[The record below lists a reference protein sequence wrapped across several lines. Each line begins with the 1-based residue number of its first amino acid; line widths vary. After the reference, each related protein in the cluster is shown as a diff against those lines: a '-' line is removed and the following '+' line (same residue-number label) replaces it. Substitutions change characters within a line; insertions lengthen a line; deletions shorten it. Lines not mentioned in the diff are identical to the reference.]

1 MPTKDNYSSYLVTTC
16 GRSNQD
22 VVVSVIEYV
31 EHVTLQRIEVREG
44 VQRLEGLVLQAA
56 TRDRVHV
63 QQTRVRNHNL
73 YIRASFYLLSM
84 SENGKGR
91 VSLP

>member
-22 VVVSVIEYV
+22 VVVSVIKYV
-31 EHVTLQRIEVREG
+31 EHVTLQRIKVREG

-63 QQTRVRNHNL
+63 Q
-73 YIRASFYLLSM
+73 
-84 SENGKGR
+84 
-91 VSLP
+91 